1 MKSNTGKL
9 EHNGKMAQNLD
20 ICTLLY
26 HPEQRKVSPRNI
38 ATQLFQD
45 NKNFTLPAELF
56 CLLLDFSRERLCM
69 NCVRT
74 FLRMCDMLIGYSF
87 EPRPNNHALAIEG
100 SVMTIGLSIN

>member
-1 MKSNTGKL
+1 MKISNEKL

-26 HPEQRKVSPRNI
+26 HPEQRKVFPRNI

-56 CLLLDFSRERLCM
+56 CLLLDFFRERLCT
-69 NCVRT
+69 NWVRT
-74 FLRMCDMLIGYSF
+74 FLSMCNMLTG
-87 EPRPNNHALAIEG
+87 
-100 SVMTIGLSIN
+100 

>member
-1 MKSNTGKL
+1 MKSSTGKL

-56 CLLLDFSRERLCM
+56 CLLLDFFTGFGVYS
-69 NCVRT
+69 T
-74 FLRMCDMLIGYSF
+74 FNPHFKYMKFR
-87 EPRPNNHALAIEG
+87 
-100 SVMTIGLSIN
+100 

>member
-1 MKSNTGKL
+1 MKSSTGKL
-9 EHNGKMAQNLD
+9 EHNGNQNLD

-56 CLLLDFSRERLCM
+56 CLLLDFFQGKTLHELSKNFFEHVQHVDRIEL
-69 NCVRT
+69 RT
-74 FLRMCDMLIGYSF
+74 Q
-87 EPRPNNHALAIEG
+87 AK
-100 SVMTIGLSIN
+100 

>member
-1 MKSNTGKL
+1 MKSSTGKL

-56 CLLLDFSRERLCM
+56 CLLLDFFQGKTLHELSKNFFEH
-69 NCVRT
+69 VRHVDRIE
-74 FLRMCDMLIGYSF
+74 LRTQ
-87 EPRPNNHALAIEG
+87 AK
-100 SVMTIGLSIN
+100 

>member
-1 MKSNTGKL
+1 MKSSTGKL

-45 NKNFTLPAELF
+45 NKNFTLRQS
-56 CLLLDFSRERLCM
+56 FS
-69 NCVRT
+69 VS
-74 FLRMCDMLIGYSF
+74 YSIF
-87 EPRPNNHALAIEG
+87 PGKDSA
-100 SVMTIGLSIN
+100 